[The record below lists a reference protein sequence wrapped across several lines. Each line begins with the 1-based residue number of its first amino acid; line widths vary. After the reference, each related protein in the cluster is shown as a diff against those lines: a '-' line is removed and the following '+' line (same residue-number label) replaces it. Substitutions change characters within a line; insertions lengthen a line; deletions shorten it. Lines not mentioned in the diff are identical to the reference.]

1 MFLMNENNEFL
12 QSKYTLFQII
22 GPMGGGGGVGGGA
35 GKERVDVKGQKLLD
49 LMAYK
54 LPSSCLTPHYVNA
67 L

>member
-1 MFLMNENNEFL
+1 MKIMNFYKVNIHCFKSL
-12 QSKYTLFQII
+12 ALW
-22 GPMGGGGGVGGGA
+22 GGGGRGGGGA
-35 GKERVDVKGQKLLD
+35 GKERVNVKGQKLLD

>member
-1 MFLMNENNEFL
+1 MKIMNFYRVNIHCFKSLALWE
-12 QSKYTLFQII
+12 
-22 GPMGGGGGVGGGA
+22 GGGVGGGA